1 MEKYPRL
8 NVIQLSEVL
17 KVKWCH
23 YSFLI
28 VHKCTKMSL
37 FLHYFPYSLFLL
49 SILSLAVLVN
59 WQLSGVLVKFL
70 YHYLFL
76 FLMSSGICHVRLH
89 ENGRNTS
96 LNGLKIYPKCIIVYF
111 LLHFYFPFTVFFFF
125 SARAVDSSIW
135 HLLKQAANFPI
146 LLSNLQVLWLLFF
159 DMLTLLKSYILGDP
173 IFQFLISIPLKNI
186 LFTDKKNRAANKKV

>member
-125 SARAVDSSIW
+125 LPELWI
-135 HLLKQAANFPI
+135 HPYGIF
-146 LLSNLQVLWLLFF
+146 LSRQ
-159 DMLTLLKSYILGDP
+159 P
-173 IFQFLISIPLKNI
+173 IFLYYCLIYKFCGFCFLICLHFWNLIFWEIPFFNS
-186 LFTDKKNRAANKKV
+186 

>member
-1 MEKYPRL
+1 MEKCPRL
-8 NVIQLSEVL
+8 NVIQHSEVL

-28 VHKCTKMSL
+28 VQKCTKMSL
-37 FLHYFPYSLFLL
+37 FPLYFPYSLFPL
-49 SILSLAVLVN
+49 SILSPTVLVN
-59 WQLSGVLVKFL
+59 WQLSGVLVKFS

-76 FLMSSGICHVRLH
+76 FWMSSGICHVRLH

-96 LNGLKIYPKCIIVYF
+96 LNSLKIYPKCIIVYF
-111 LLHFYFPFTVFFFF
+111 LLLFSFHCFFFFF

-135 HLLKQAANFPI
+135 HLLKKVANFPI

-159 DMLTLLKSYILGDP
+159 DMLTFLKSCILGDP

-186 LFTDKKNRAANKKV
+186 LFTDTKWGRK